1 MTYQEMYEEAA
12 IMTDGTYKGYTGA
25 NALSKYVDDNYNVNA
40 AASMR
45 AHNALCDAMSLL
57 DI

>member
-25 NALSKYVDDNYNVNA
+25 NALSKYVDDNYGVNA
-40 AASMR
+40 AESR
-45 AHNALCDAMSLL
+45 KAHSALCNAMDLIL
-57 DI
+57 